1 VVCQFSGVFLYHR
14 KRLIE
19 VPKSTSQ
26 EIEENRD
33 LTDEELRLV
42 RWLLEN
48 GEPSARRYLDD
59 LDDLRVVSKCTC
71 GCASINFVDES
82 GGMEILGDFKF
93 THREG
98 GQIGVF
104 AFAVNDRLA
113 GLELW
118 SIDGVNDGDE
128 IPDPDQLDPLH
139 FNRS

>member
-1 VVCQFSGVFLYHR
+1 MVCQFSGIFLWHR
-14 KRLIE
+14 KLLIE
-19 VPKSTSQ
+19 VPKSTSR
-26 EIEENRD
+26 EIEEYRE

-48 GEPSARRYLDD
+48 GEPSARRYLDH
-59 LDDLRVVSKCTC
+59 LEDLRVVSKCAC
-71 GCASINFVDES
+71 GCASINFVEES
-82 GGMEILGDFKF
+82 GGMKILGDFKF
-93 THREG
+93 THRAG

-104 AFAVNDRLA
+104 AFAVNDSLA

-128 IPDPDQLDPLH
+128 IPDPDQLEPLH

>member
-1 VVCQFSGVFLYHR
+1 M
-14 KRLIE
+14 IE
-19 VPKSTSQ
+19 VPKSTSK

-33 LTDEELRLV
+33 LTNEEVRLV

-48 GEPSARRYLDD
+48 GEPSARRYLDQ
-59 LDDLRVVSKCTC
+59 LDDLRVVSKCAC
-71 GCASINFVDES
+71 GCASINFVEEP
-82 GGMEILGDFKF
+82 GGMKILGDFKF
-93 THREG
+93 MHRAG

-104 AFAVNDRLA
+104 AFAINDRLA

-128 IPDPDQLDPLH
+128 IPNPDQLDSLQ